1 MQLIVFAVFMKSDP
15 GKYFIFL
22 FGKLGKLFW
31 SHFFLLPAVLGI
43 YVEGM
48 KDTDIVLTM
57 TLAAYS
63 LYTTWSLSH
72 NVAAS
77 LGPDISPV

>member
-1 MQLIVFAVFMKSDP
+1 MQLFVSAVLRKSDP

-31 SHFFLLPAVLGI
+31 SHFFFLPAVLGT
-43 YVEGM
+43 YVEEI

-57 TLAAYS
+57 TLSA
-63 LYTTWSLSH
+63 
-72 NVAAS
+72 
-77 LGPDISPV
+77 